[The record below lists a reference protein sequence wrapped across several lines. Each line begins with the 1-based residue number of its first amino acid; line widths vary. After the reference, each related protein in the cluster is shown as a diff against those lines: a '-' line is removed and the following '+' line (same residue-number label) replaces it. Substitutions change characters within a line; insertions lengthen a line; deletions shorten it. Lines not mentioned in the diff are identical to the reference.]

1 MTFVALPN
9 DPLLRFITRSLVA
22 ALVIPDTVAFSY
34 AGAFGLSIL
43 VWQHL
48 IGLHLHWLVLPLTFI
63 ILVAVGS
70 VTPCCTPVS
79 SARSAAPAEW

>member
-1 MTFVALPN
+1 M
-9 DPLLRFITRSLVA
+9 
-22 ALVIPDTVAFSY
+22 VIPDTVAFSY

-63 ILVAVGS
+63 IRWRSGR
-70 VTPCCTPVS
+70 TEVS
-79 SARSAAPAEW
+79 PS